1 MKKPTIPQ
9 LVLRIAILLGVLQFV
24 REIFGLGTWRLRGY
38 IEKYE
43 NSGDLIISFIES
55 PGIWIIICSLSYFNI
70 HKKGGQLLWGQITA
84 QFLLFLSMCFA
95 PMAKMLFILVW
106 LLSAQII
113 YYGYKSR
120 PQDSTPNIL
129 DDPDF

>member
-1 MKKPTIPQ
+1 MKKTATSTIILG
-9 LVLRIAILLGVLQFV
+9 LVILLGIFQLT
-24 REIFGLGTWRLRGY
+24 REIFGLGTWQSRGY
-38 IEKYE
+38 IERYKGME
-43 NSGDLIISFIES
+43 NLLPFLLES
-55 PGIWIIICSLSYFNI
+55 PGIWIIICGLSYYNI

-106 LLSAQII
+106 LLFAQII

-120 PQDSTPNIL
+120 PQDSTPDIL